1 MGHAHAMGLHRV
13 ALAVVKVADIGVVEV
28 RDLLLARHRSGAARR
43 LGRAG
48 GKGASEGKDEVDGR
62 DDCVS
67 AGDRAPRANERGG
80 FRARRARGRAAG
92 VARSRD
98 ARERRKTLE
107 RPRAARDR
115 ASMPAEQ
122 APDVHGAGWKPPAG
136 ARGGGGGGA
145 KTRARGRGS
154 ARGAPL
160 RDEIR
165 GYGVGRGRVRRARA
179 SEVRAEGGDARASAP
194 PRPSTKNFPHL
205 SFGRWWAAARFDSN
219 RLADQSLSASH
230 RSTVRNQRYEGENSS
245 LSPGPRSRRSRRSRR
260 ASSETGLSGAR
271 LDFADVSVDALPG
284 TRRVKMAK
292 VEPVRRA
299 SGRRRCCPFPR

>member
-1 MGHAHAMGLHRV
+1 MIAS
-13 ALAVVKVADIGVVEV
+13 
-28 RDLLLARHRSGAARR
+28 ARAIARR
-43 LGRAG
+43 ART
-48 GKGASEGKDEVDGR
+48 KGEGPG
-62 DDCVS
+62 
-67 AGDRAPRANERGG
+67 
-80 FRARRARGRAAG
+80 ARRARGRAAG

-98 ARERRKTLE
+98 AQERRKTLE

-122 APDVHGAGWKPPAG
+122 APDVHGARWKPPAG
-136 ARGGGGGGA
+136 ARRGGGG
-145 KTRARGRGS
+145 R
-154 ARGAPL
+154 
-160 RDEIR
+160 
-165 GYGVGRGRVRRARA
+165 RRARA
-179 SEVRAEGGDARASAP
+179 DADRRLAHLYAMRSEDTASDAVACVARARLGSARERRGRARSAP

-205 SFGRWWAAARFDSN
+205 SFGRWWASARFDSN

-271 LDFADVSVDALPG
+271 LDFADVSLDARPG
-284 TRRVKMAK
+284 TRRAKMAK

>member
-1 MGHAHAMGLHRV
+1 MPAIAPERRGALGGLGERARAREKTRWMGGMIAS
-13 ALAVVKVADIGVVEV
+13 
-28 RDLLLARHRSGAARR
+28 ARAI
-43 LGRAG
+43 
-48 GKGASEGKDEVDGR
+48 
-62 DDCVS
+62 
-67 AGDRAPRANERGG
+67 
-80 FRARRARGRAAG
+80 ARRARTNGG
-92 VARSRD
+92 GSGRD
-98 ARERRKTLE
+98 AREDARR
-107 RPRAARDR
+107 ASRDR
-115 ASMPAEQ
+115 ATRESDGKRSKDLERREIARQCQQSRHRTSTVQDGNRRRERAE
-122 APDVHGAGWKPPAG
+122 GK
-136 ARGGGGGGA
+136 GGGA

-194 PRPSTKNFPHL
+194 PRPSTKNFPNL

-230 RSTVRNQRYEGENSS
+230 RSTVRIQRYEGENSS
-245 LSPGPRSRRSRRSRR
+245 GSPGPRSRRSRRSRR

-271 LDFADVSVDALPG
+271 LDFADVSVDARPG
-284 TRRVKMAK
+284 TRRAKMAK

>member
-1 MGHAHAMGLHRV
+1 MIAS
-13 ALAVVKVADIGVVEV
+13 
-28 RDLLLARHRSGAARR
+28 ARAI
-43 LGRAG
+43 
-48 GKGASEGKDEVDGR
+48 
-62 DDCVS
+62 
-67 AGDRAPRANERGG
+67 
-80 FRARRARGRAAG
+80 ARRARTNGGGSR
-92 VARSRD
+92 RD
-98 ARERRKTLE
+98 AREDARR
-107 RPRAARDR
+107 ASRDR
-115 ASMPAEQ
+115 ATRESDGKRSKDLERREIARQCQQSRHRTSTVQDGNRRRER
-122 APDVHGAGWKPPAG
+122 AGG
-136 ARGGGGGGA
+136 GGGGGGGGGA

-292 VEPVRRA
+292 VEPVRRV